1 MRQIGHMKVQIKQW
15 RRPFTGKSVRDRR
28 PRRSLGPVPLNR
40 GPSSRMLPETVEKET
55 SMACEAVA
63 YARAGLIGNPSDGYF
78 GKTISFTFRNFAAK
92 VSLYENRQVEII
104 PSLRDRS
111 AYNSIQELAD
121 DVRVY
126 GYYGGIRLMKAT
138 ISRFARYCAEHR
150 ITLPNKNFSIRYRSN
165 IPRHVGMAG
174 SSALVTATLRCLME
188 YYDVAIPEEIQPN
201 LILSVE
207 ADELGISA
215 GLQDRV
221 IQVYQEC
228 VFMDFDKDLMAR
240 QGYGAYERLEP
251 ALLPR
256 LFIAY
261 RTDLAEG
268 SEIFHNT
275 IRQRWLQGDPQIVE
289 AMKRFAGFAQEARDL
304 IAAGRGNEI
313 GPLLDANF
321 DLRRSIYNISPAN
334 IDMVERARSVGA
346 HCKFTGSGGAI
357 VGTYADEAMFAAIE
371 EAFAETNIVVLK
383 PEIV

>member
-1 MRQIGHMKVQIKQW
+1 
-15 RRPFTGKSVRDRR
+15 
-28 PRRSLGPVPLNR
+28 
-40 GPSSRMLPETVEKET
+40 
-55 SMACEAVA
+55 MACEAIA
-63 YARAGLIGNPSDGYF
+63 YARAGLVGNPSDGYF

-92 VSLYENRQVEII
+92 ASLYENPTVEII

-111 AYNSIQELAD
+111 NYNSIQELAD

-138 ISRFARYCAEHR
+138 ISRFTKYCGEQG
-150 ITLPNKNFSIRYRSN
+150 IKLPDKNFSIRYRSN

-188 YYDVAIPEEIQPN
+188 YYDVEIPEEIQPN
-201 LILSVE
+201 LVLSVE
-207 ADELGISA
+207 TEELGISA

-221 IQVYQEC
+221 VQVYQEC
-228 VFMDFDKDLMAR
+228 VFMDFAKGLMEQ
-240 QGYGAYERLEP
+240 QGHGTYERVDP
-251 ALLPR
+251 ALLPK

-268 SEIFHNT
+268 SEIFHNA

-289 AMKRFAGFAQEARDL
+289 AMKRFAAFAQEARDL
-304 IAAGRGNEI
+304 IVAGRGNQI

-321 DLRRSIYNISPAN
+321 DLRRTICNISPAN
-334 IDMVERARSVGA
+334 IDMVERARSAGA

-357 VGTYADEAMFAAIE
+357 VGVYEDDAMYEVIE
-371 EAFAETNIVVLK
+371 QAFSDTGIVVLK

>member
-1 MRQIGHMKVQIKQW
+1 
-15 RRPFTGKSVRDRR
+15 
-28 PRRSLGPVPLNR
+28 
-40 GPSSRMLPETVEKET
+40 
-55 SMACEAVA
+55 MACEAIA
-63 YARAGLIGNPSDGYF
+63 YARAGLVGNPSDGYF

-92 VSLYENRQVEII
+92 ASLYENPTVEII

-111 AYNSIQELAD
+111 NYNSIQELAD

-138 ISRFARYCAEHR
+138 ISRFTKYCGEQG
-150 ITLPNKNFSIRYRSN
+150 IKLPDKNFSIRYRSN

-188 YYDVAIPEEIQPN
+188 YYDVEIPEEIQPN
-201 LILSVE
+201 LVLSVE
-207 ADELGISA
+207 TEELGISA

-221 IQVYQEC
+221 VQVYQEC
-228 VFMDFDKDLMAR
+228 VFMDFAKGLMEQ
-240 QGYGAYERLEP
+240 QGHGTYERVDP
-251 ALLPR
+251 ALLPK

-268 SEIFHNT
+268 SEIFHNA

-289 AMKRFAGFAQEARDL
+289 AMKRFAAFAQEARDL
-304 IAAGRGNEI
+304 IVAGRGNEI

-321 DLRRSIYNISPAN
+321 DLRRTICNISPAN
-334 IDMVERARSVGA
+334 IDMVERARSAGA

-357 VGTYADEAMFAAIE
+357 VGVYEDDAMYEVIE
-371 EAFAETNIVVLK
+371 QAFSDTGIVVLK